1 MRSENHKQKQLQ
13 SQQQKMFILF
23 VFIAVASAVQY
34 AVAPQS
40 EYLSMTVLLD
50 KCIQF
55 GKQYSI
61 AKKKDATTVTV
72 EHYPEAGC
80 KGTKTTEELKLESK
94 VTGKNVTFESKL
106 PSHVAYVEQSP
117 TEKGCKTPF
126 NLTPMIYT
134 DNCFTMNGNYFK
146 LTVNATH
153 LNIDQF
159 TDAKCTTKSNV
170 TKDIFQCSK
179 CVASDK
185 SSNKNVCGAFKEP
198 AESGA
203 PTVNPSNN
211 GTNGTKP
218 SNGSSITSIV
228 LLALTICFF
237 LF

>member
-34 AVAPQS
+34 AVAPQN
-40 EYLSMTVLLD
+40 ELMSMTVLLD

-80 KGTKTTEELKLESK
+80 KGNKTSEEMKLESK

-146 LTVNATH
+146 LTVNTTH
-153 LNIDQF
+153 LNIDQYVE
-159 TDAKCTTKSNV
+159 ANCTTKKNV

-179 CVASDK
+179 CIDSDK
-185 SSNKNVCGAFKEP
+185 SSNKNVCKAFVEP
-198 AESGA
+198 AAS
-203 PTVNPSNN
+203 
-211 GTNGTKP
+211 
-218 SNGSSITSIV
+218 GSSMTSIV